1 MPNSLCQ
8 ELAERVTAGQ
18 VQSIATLV
26 DSYVSSR
33 REIYMPYFVSVG
45 GIPMNAS
52 GVGRRGYFVRRSGS
66 KVIVKWGAIGM
77 TRTRPTIF
85 YWAGPNLPQM
95 KTHHFSSI
103 KRANHFAT
111 KLKKQKLLQHA
122 NHDYHT
128 YTKLPVGRVIRLFSA
143 KLVGA

>member
-8 ELAERVTAGQ
+8 ELAERVTAGHF
-18 VQSIATLV
+18 QSIAPQV

-33 REIYMPYFVSVG
+33 SEIYMPYFVSVG

-85 YWAGPNLPQM
+85 YCPRCTLINYPVESGGN
-95 KTHHFSSI
+95 T
-103 KRANHFAT
+103 
-111 KLKKQKLLQHA
+111 LQQCKPDWTA
-122 NHDYHT
+122 ITN
-128 YTKLPVGRVIRLFSA
+128 R
-143 KLVGA
+143 